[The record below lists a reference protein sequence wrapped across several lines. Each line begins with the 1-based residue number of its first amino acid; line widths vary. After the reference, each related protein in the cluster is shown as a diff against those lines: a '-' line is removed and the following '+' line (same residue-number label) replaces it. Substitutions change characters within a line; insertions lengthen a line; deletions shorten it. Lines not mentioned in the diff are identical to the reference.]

1 MALYGRDA
9 NGNDAY
15 IRGTGTGSLTDGYV
29 TAHDPFTSDLKFVG
43 TTVTASGD
51 AVAGVVGSK
60 LRVLSLALSADA
72 PCTIKFQSDAVTDIS
87 GTFYLAADTTSSISN
102 PIGLFETSSGDKLSF
117 VQTGTANV
125 GISIGYREVVA

>member
-51 AVAGVVGSK
+51 LIPAVTGSK
-60 LRVLSLALSADA
+60 LRVLSVALSADA
-72 PCTIKFQSDAVTDIS
+72 SCSIKFQSDAVSDIS
-87 GTFYLAADTTSSISN
+87 GTFYLPAEGTVCISN
-102 PIGLFETSSGDKLSF
+102 AIGLFETSSGDKLSF
-117 VQTGTANV
+117 IQVGAANV
-125 GISIGYREVVA
+125 GVSIGYREVVA